1 MAIDNSD
8 DYKKIKGKI
17 SAYNKTIQSKK
28 DAAQN
33 KKNQS
38 GDNFAKAQDKHFSN
52 LNEWGDTAQGHT
64 QEKRRL
70 IKDSV
75 TSQLDQLTEIFMISS
90 KEGGGKL
97 SQLESTQKLNQ
108 IYNETILETKSRI
121 SELWIQEAI
130 KTAGCS
136 EEQTYQNN
144 DIYIRVESIDLFQTL
159 KDGPDESPSNLR
171 YEKFNTPNG
180 TIPFS
185 MNRELYERTQN
196 AGVALSNYIGASSN
210 AIMDISYVTQD
221 NFGNT
226 GNFYKVTLNNRP
238 DQINRVTEF
247 MYDYYMSIDLL
258 NIDELIGNVID
269 YLTGAISFN
278 MNVGQS
284 QLGEMKKFQIIL
296 QRILG
301 LCFDNQREID
311 VSGIAKLSVNEQLD
325 ESFFQMSS
333 IDLRNIES
341 EVDNIIKGVVEFTD
355 CDNVKLPIKD
365 EETIRFIRDIRDN
378 FNTDGEK
385 LEQLSKFGTEIGDN
399 EDWQFALPNIN
410 FQLSIQQDMLK
421 VIPQAIMATLLSP
434 KNLLG
439 IFVVFK
445 ALGNVFVDQI
455 ENLTDF
461 MDKMKSFLVEVMSK
475 VGAIF
480 VEELF
485 NAIKNNID
493 TIVLALLNDIRRESQ
508 DSTVR
513 IITSILSSALI
524 LIGLIQDWRRC
535 KSVIDELLALLQLA
549 IGRLNLNLPLFALA
563 LSGSLPGMSE
573 TRMFANVIEE
583 MEKTGLP
590 TDDLP
595 DGSPNLMLQSI
606 LSQIKGGKKEQDEN
620 GVTEVY
626 IPPLTI
632 TPAGVTLPSRG
643 VGKSR

>member
-33 KKNQS
+33 KKNQT
-38 GDNFAKAQDKHFSN
+38 GDNFAKTQDKHFSN
-52 LNEWGDTAQGHT
+52 LNEWGDTTQGYT

-97 SQLESTQKLNQ
+97 SQLDSTQKLNQ

-210 AIMDISYVTQD
+210 SIMDISYVTQD

-284 QLGEMKKFQIIL
+284 QLGERKKFQIIL

-365 EETIRFIRDIRDN
+365 EETIRFIQDIRDN

-549 IGRLNLNLPLFALA
+549 VGRLNLNLPLFALA

-632 TPAGVTLPSRG
+632 TPAGVTLPSKG

>member
-33 KKNQS
+33 KKNQA

-52 LNEWGDTAQGHT
+52 LNEWGDTAQGYT

-325 ESFFQMSS
+325 DSFFQMSS

-341 EVDNIIKGVVEFTD
+341 EVDDIIKGVVEFTD

-365 EETIRFIRDIRDN
+365 EETIRFIQDIRDN

-549 IGRLNLNLPLFALA
+549 VGRLNLNLPLFALA

>member
-8 DYKKIKGKI
+8 DYKNIKTKIG
-17 SAYNKTIQSKK
+17 AYNKTIQSKK
-28 DAAQN
+28 NVTQN

-38 GDNFAKAQDKHFSN
+38 GDNFAKTQNKHFSN
-52 LNEWGDTAQGHT
+52 LNEWGDTAQGYS

-70 IKDSV
+70 IKNSV
-75 TSQLDQLTEIFMISS
+75 TSQLDQLTEIFTISS
-90 KEGGGKL
+90 KEGTGNI
-97 SQLESTQKLNQ
+97 SQSNSTQKLSQ
-108 IYNETILETKSRI
+108 IYNEAILETKSKI
-121 SELWIQEAI
+121 TELWVQEAI
-130 KTAGCS
+130 KAAGCS

-159 KDGPDESPSNLR
+159 KDGPEESPSNLR
-171 YEKFNTPNG
+171 YEKFNTANG

-185 MNRELYERTQN
+185 MNRELYKRTQN
-196 AGVALSNYIGASSN
+196 VGVALSNYIGASSN
-210 AIMDISYVTQD
+210 AIMNISYVTQD

-238 DQINRVTEF
+238 DQVNRITEF
-247 MYDYYMSIDLL
+247 MYDYYMSIELL
-258 NIDELIGNVID
+258 NINELIVNVID

-278 MNVGQS
+278 MDVSQN
-284 QLGEMKKFQIIL
+284 QLGETKKFQIIL

-301 LCFDNQREID
+301 LCFDNQKEID

-341 EVDNIIKGVVEFTD
+341 EVSDIIKGVVEFTD

-365 EETIRFIRDIRDN
+365 EETIRFIQDIRDN
-378 FNTDGEK
+378 YNTDAEK
-385 LEQLSKFGTEIGDN
+385 LEQLTKFGTEIGNN
-399 EDWQFALPNIN
+399 EDWQFALPDIN
-410 FQLSIQQDMLK
+410 FQLSIQKDMLK

-439 IFVVFK
+439 VFVVFK
-445 ALGNVFVDQI
+445 ALGNDFVDQI

-461 MDKMKSFLVEVMSK
+461 IGKMKSFLVEVMSK

-485 NAIKNNID
+485 KAIKNNID
-493 TIVLALLNDIRRESQ
+493 IIVLILLNEIRRESQ
-508 DSTVR
+508 NSTVR
-513 IITSILSSALI
+513 IITSILSAALI
-524 LIGLIQDWRRC
+524 LVSLIQDWRRC
-535 KSVIDELLALLQLA
+535 KSVIDELLLLLQLA
-549 IGRLNLNLPLFALA
+549 IGRLNLNLPLFVLA
-563 LSGSLPGMSE
+563 LSGSLPGISE

-583 MEKTGLP
+583 MEKSGLP

-606 LSQIKGGKKEQDEN
+606 LSQIKGAKKEQDEN

-632 TPAGVTLPSRG
+632 TPAGVTLPSKG

>member
-8 DYKKIKGKI
+8 DYKNIKTKIG
-17 SAYNKTIQSKK
+17 AYNKTIQSKK
-28 DAAQN
+28 NATQN

-38 GDNFAKAQDKHFSN
+38 GDNFAKTQNKHFSN
-52 LNEWGDTAQGHT
+52 LNEWGDTAQGYS

-70 IKDSV
+70 IKNSV
-75 TSQLDQLTEIFMISS
+75 TSQLDQLTEIFTISS
-90 KEGGGKL
+90 KEGTGNI
-97 SQLESTQKLNQ
+97 SQSNSTQKLSQ
-108 IYNETILETKSRI
+108 IYNEAILETKSRI
-121 SELWIQEAI
+121 TELWVQEAI
-130 KTAGCS
+130 KAAGCS

-159 KDGPDESPSNLR
+159 KDGPEESPSNLR
-171 YEKFNTPNG
+171 YEKFNTANG

-196 AGVALSNYIGASSN
+196 VGVALSNYIGASSN
-210 AIMDISYVTQD
+210 AIMNISYVTQD
-221 NFGNT
+221 NFGNV

-238 DQINRVTEF
+238 DQVNRITEF
-247 MYDYYMSIDLL
+247 MYDYYMSIELL
-258 NIDELIGNVID
+258 NINELIVNVID

-278 MNVGQS
+278 MDVSQN
-284 QLGEMKKFQIIL
+284 QLGETKKFQIIL

-301 LCFDNQREID
+301 LCFDNQKEID

-341 EVDNIIKGVVEFTD
+341 EVNDIIKGVVEFTD

-365 EETIRFIRDIRDN
+365 EETIRFIQDIRDN
-378 FNTDGEK
+378 YNTDAEK
-385 LEQLSKFGTEIGDN
+385 LEQLTKFGTEIGNN
-399 EDWQFALPNIN
+399 EDWQFALPDIN
-410 FQLSIQQDMLK
+410 YQLSIQKDMLK

-439 IFVVFK
+439 VFVVFK
-445 ALGNVFVDQI
+445 SLGNDFVDQI

-461 MDKMKSFLVEVMSK
+461 IGKMKSFLVEVMSK
-475 VGAIF
+475 VGAVF

-485 NAIKNNID
+485 KAIKNNID
-493 TIVLALLNDIRRESQ
+493 IIVLILLNEIRRESQ
-508 DSTVR
+508 NSTVR
-513 IITSILSSALI
+513 IITSILSAALI
-524 LIGLIQDWRRC
+524 LVSLIQDWRRC
-535 KSVIDELLALLQLA
+535 KSVIDELLLLLQLA
-549 IGRLNLNLPLFALA
+549 IGRLNFNLPLFVLA
-563 LSGSLPGMSE
+563 LSGSLPGISE

-583 MEKTGLP
+583 MEKSGLP

-606 LSQIKGGKKEQDEN
+606 LSQIKGTKKEQDEN

-632 TPAGVTLPSRG
+632 TPAGVTLPSKG

>member
-33 KKNQS
+33 KKNQA

>member
-1 MAIDNSD
+1 
-8 DYKKIKGKI
+8 
-17 SAYNKTIQSKK
+17 
-28 DAAQN
+28 
-33 KKNQS
+33 
-38 GDNFAKAQDKHFSN
+38 
-52 LNEWGDTAQGHT
+52 
-64 QEKRRL
+64 
-70 IKDSV
+70 
-75 TSQLDQLTEIFMISS
+75 MISS
-90 KEGGGKL
+90 KEGEGKE
-97 SQLESTQKLNQ
+97 SKYESTKKLTE
-108 IYNETILETKSRI
+108 IYNDTILETKSRI
-121 SELWIQEAI
+121 TELWIQETI
-130 KTAGCS
+130 KAVGCS

-144 DIYIRVESIDLFQTL
+144 DVYIRVESIDLFQTL
-159 KDGPDESPSNLR
+159 KDSPNESPSNLR
-171 YEKFNTPNG
+171 YEKLNTANG

-196 AGVALSNYIGASSN
+196 AGVALANYIGASSN
-210 AIMDISYVTQD
+210 AIMDIAYVTQD
-221 NFGNT
+221 NFGNN
-226 GNFYKVTLNNRP
+226 GNFYKVTLKNRP

-247 MYDYYMSIDLL
+247 LYDYYMSIDLL
-258 NIDELIGNVID
+258 NIDELISNIIE
-269 YLTGAISFN
+269 YLMGAISFN
-278 MNVGQS
+278 LNVGQT
-284 QLGEMKKFQIIL
+284 QLGEMKKLQVIL

-301 LCFDNQREID
+301 LCFDNQKEID

-325 ESFFQMSS
+325 DSFFQMSS
-333 IDLRNIES
+333 IDLRNIENDV
-341 EVDNIIKGVVEFTD
+341 ENIIKGVVEFTD
-355 CDNVKLPIKD
+355 CDNVKLPMKD
-365 EETIRFIRDIRDN
+365 QETIAFLQDIRDN

-399 EDWQFALPNIN
+399 EDWQFTLPNIN
-410 FQLSIQQDMLK
+410 FQLAIQQDMLK

-439 IFVVFK
+439 MFVIFK

-455 ENLTDF
+455 QDISEFIN
-461 MDKMKSFLVEVMSK
+461 KMKSFLVEVMSK

-493 TIVLALLNDIRRESQ
+493 SIVLALLNDIRKESQ
-508 DSTVR
+508 ESTVR
-513 IITSILSSALI
+513 IISSILSTAII
-524 LIGLIQDWRRC
+524 LTGLIQDWRRC

-549 IGRLNLNLPLFALA
+549 VGRLNLNLPLFALA
-563 LSGSLPGMSE
+563 LAGSLPGVSE

-583 MEKTGLP
+583 MEKSGLP

-626 IPPLTI
+626 IPPLTM

>member
-1 MAIDNSD
+1 
-8 DYKKIKGKI
+8 
-17 SAYNKTIQSKK
+17 
-28 DAAQN
+28 
-33 KKNQS
+33 
-38 GDNFAKAQDKHFSN
+38 
-52 LNEWGDTAQGHT
+52 
-64 QEKRRL
+64 
-70 IKDSV
+70 
-75 TSQLDQLTEIFMISS
+75 
-90 KEGGGKL
+90 
-97 SQLESTQKLNQ
+97 
-108 IYNETILETKSRI
+108 
-121 SELWIQEAI
+121 
-130 KTAGCS
+130 
-136 EEQTYQNN
+136 
-144 DIYIRVESIDLFQTL
+144 
-159 KDGPDESPSNLR
+159 
-171 YEKFNTPNG
+171 
-180 TIPFS
+180 
-185 MNRELYERTQN
+185 
-196 AGVALSNYIGASSN
+196 
-210 AIMDISYVTQD
+210 
-221 NFGNT
+221 
-226 GNFYKVTLNNRP
+226 
-238 DQINRVTEF
+238 
-247 MYDYYMSIDLL
+247 
-258 NIDELIGNVID
+258 
-269 YLTGAISFN
+269 
-278 MNVGQS
+278 
-284 QLGEMKKFQIIL
+284 
-296 QRILG
+296 
-301 LCFDNQREID
+301 
-311 VSGIAKLSVNEQLD
+311 
-325 ESFFQMSS
+325 
-333 IDLRNIES
+333 
-341 EVDNIIKGVVEFTD
+341 
-355 CDNVKLPIKD
+355 
-365 EETIRFIRDIRDN
+365 
-378 FNTDGEK
+378 
-385 LEQLSKFGTEIGDN
+385 
-399 EDWQFALPNIN
+399 
-410 FQLSIQQDMLK
+410 
-421 VIPQAIMATLLSP
+421 
-434 KNLLG
+434 
-439 IFVVFK
+439 VFK

>member
-33 KKNQS
+33 KKNQA

-52 LNEWGDTAQGHT
+52 LNEWGDTAQGYT

-278 MNVGQS
+278 MNVGQT

-301 LCFDNQREID
+301 LCFDNQKEID

-325 ESFFQMSS
+325 DSFFQMSS

-341 EVDNIIKGVVEFTD
+341 EVEDIIRGVVEFTD

-365 EETIRFIRDIRDN
+365 EETIQFIQDIRDN
-378 FNTDGEK
+378 YNTDGEK

-508 DSTVR
+508 ESTVR

-549 IGRLNLNLPLFALA
+549 VGRLNLNLPLFALA

-573 TRMFANVIEE
+573 TRMFANIIEE

>member
-8 DYKKIKGKI
+8 DYKKIKSKI
-17 SAYNKTIQSKK
+17 SSYKKTVQSKK
-28 DAAQN
+28 DAAQ
-33 KKNQS
+33 KKKDQA
-38 GDNFAKAQDKHFSN
+38 GDNFAKAQEKHFSS
-52 LNEWGDTAQGHT
+52 LNEWGETAQGYT
-64 QEKRRL
+64 NEKRRL

-90 KEGGGKL
+90 KEGEGKA
-97 SQLESTQKLNQ
+97 SQYDSTKKLTE
-108 IYNETILETKSRI
+108 IYNDTILETKSRI
-121 SELWIQEAI
+121 TELWIQETI
-130 KTAGCS
+130 KAVGCS
-136 EEQTYQNN
+136 EEQTYQSN

-159 KDGPDESPSNLR
+159 KDGPNESPSNLR
-171 YEKFNTPNG
+171 YEKLNTANG

-196 AGVALSNYIGASSN
+196 VGVALSNYIGASSN
-210 AIMDISYVTQD
+210 AIMDIAYVTQD

-226 GNFYKVTLNNRP
+226 GNFYKVTLKNRP

-247 MYDYYMSIDLL
+247 LYDYYMSIDLL
-258 NIDELIGNVID
+258 NIDELISNVIE
-269 YLTGAISFN
+269 YLMGAISFN
-278 MNVGQS
+278 MNVGQT
-284 QLGEMKKFQIIL
+284 QLGEMKKLQVIL

-301 LCFDNQREID
+301 LCFDNQKEID

-325 ESFFQMSS
+325 DSFFQMSS
-333 IDLRNIES
+333 IDLRNIENDV
-341 EVDNIIKGVVEFTD
+341 ENIIKGVVEFTD
-355 CDNVKLPIKD
+355 CDNVKLPMKD
-365 EETIRFIRDIRDN
+365 QETIAFLQDIRDN

-385 LEQLSKFGTEIGDN
+385 LEQLSKFGAEIGDN
-399 EDWQFALPNIN
+399 EDWQFTLPNIN
-410 FQLSIQQDMLK
+410 FQLAIQQDMLK

-434 KNLLG
+434 TNLLG
-439 IFVVFK
+439 MFVVFK

-455 ENLTDF
+455 QDITEFIN
-461 MDKMKSFLVEVMSK
+461 KMKSFLVEVMSK

-493 TIVLALLNDIRRESQ
+493 SIVLALLNDIRKESQ
-508 DSTVR
+508 ESTVR
-513 IITSILSSALI
+513 IISSILSTAII
-524 LIGLIQDWRRC
+524 LTGLIQDWRRC

-549 IGRLNLNLPLFALA
+549 VGRLNLNLPLFALA
-563 LSGSLPGMSE
+563 LAGSLPGVSE

-583 MEKTGLP
+583 MEKSGLP